1 VAARWRGVEVESV
14 SKLIVLVMGALTHSE
29 ALAGARDL
37 AVALNATILACFNR
51 RLPDE
56 LPKPTAVAVRAAHCA
71 LRHSRSQHVEELLM
85 LPSLVLMAGG
95 LGARGVFVELGAYD
109 GITYSNTLALERC
122 FNWTGLLI
130 EANPR
135 NFEKLS
141 RANRRVAK
149 VNSAVCI
156 RTGSVGFR
164 RGGGVGS
171 SEADFISAANTSRI
185 STVDVPCRPLT
196 AIMRDAGHEYADFL
210 SLDVQGA
217 EYKVLQ
223 AAQPSAFGYIMTE
236 VYGQGAAVAMARRHV
251 HELLSKAGMVQ
262 LLPQLNVFGSSI
274 YAQPGATA
282 VPVRS
287 RARHLREAG
296 VHMKRCAYKMSTPE
310 KLRSRISQLDNR
322 TGHIEPVVVREPRGP
337 RESGRA
343 S

>member
-1 VAARWRGVEVESV
+1 
-14 SKLIVLVMGALTHSE
+14 
-29 ALAGARDL
+29 
-37 AVALNATILACFNR
+37 
-51 RLPDE
+51 
-56 LPKPTAVAVRAAHCA
+56 
-71 LRHSRSQHVEELLM
+71 M

-141 RANRRVAK
+141 RANVNRRVAK
-149 VNSAVCI
+149 VNSAVCN

-322 TGHIEPVVVREPRGP
+322 TGHIRLNRW
-337 RESGRA
+337 
-343 S
+343 